1 MYVLAMSKLKY
12 ETWCVNNALMHHPY
26 SGKMECEESRLIGTR
41 LTFFHAHSD
50 GNMQAIAVL
59 KFVD

>member
-1 MYVLAMSKLKY
+1 
-12 ETWCVNNALMHHPY
+12 MHHPY
-26 SGKMECEESRLIGTR
+26 SGKMECEESRLSCTR

>member
-1 MYVLAMSKLKY
+1 MR
-12 ETWCVNNALMHHPY
+12 HPY
-26 SGKMECEESRLIGTR
+26 SGKVECEQSRLISNR
-41 LTFFHAHSD
+41 LTFFHAHGD

>member
-1 MYVLAMSKLKY
+1 MR
-12 ETWCVNNALMHHPY
+12 HPY
-26 SGKMECEESRLIGTR
+26 SGEVECEESRLIGTR